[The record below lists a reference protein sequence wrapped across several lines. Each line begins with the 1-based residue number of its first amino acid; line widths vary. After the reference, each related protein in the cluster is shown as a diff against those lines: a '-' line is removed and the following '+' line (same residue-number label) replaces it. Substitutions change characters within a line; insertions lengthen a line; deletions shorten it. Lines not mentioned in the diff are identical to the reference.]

1 MADKLENVVSYA
13 KIRIVIFLAE
23 FVRSLYGR
31 SAFVRSNQ
39 DKYQLN
45 SINLSNNL
53 ISSKKMSI
61 FAEKIA
67 EQHES
72 LE

>member
-1 MADKLENVVSYA
+1 MVSYA
-13 KIRIVIFLAE
+13 KLRRVIFLAE
-23 FVRSLYGR
+23 FVRSLYER
-31 SAFVRSNQ
+31 SAFVRSYQ

-61 FAEKIA
+61 FAEKNTK
-67 EQHES
+67 QHES